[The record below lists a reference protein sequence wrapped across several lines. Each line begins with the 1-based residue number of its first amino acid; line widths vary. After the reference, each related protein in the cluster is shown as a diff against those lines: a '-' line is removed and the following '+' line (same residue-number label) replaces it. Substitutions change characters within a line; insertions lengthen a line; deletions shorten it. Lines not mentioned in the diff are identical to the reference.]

1 MLTEQKRSASPRIR
15 QKWMITLY
23 LTYPKHLYA
32 SESWA
37 QNLYILSV
45 NEDFKRL

>member
-1 MLTEQKRSASPRIR
+1 MSSSYDKV
-15 QKWMITLY
+15 K
-23 LTYPKHLYA
+23 YA

-45 NEDFKRL
+45 NEDSKSL